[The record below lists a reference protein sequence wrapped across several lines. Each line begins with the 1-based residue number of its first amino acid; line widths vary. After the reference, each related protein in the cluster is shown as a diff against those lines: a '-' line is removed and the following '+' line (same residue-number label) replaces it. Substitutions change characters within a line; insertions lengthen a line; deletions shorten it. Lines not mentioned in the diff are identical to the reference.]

1 MNEEESLKKKFGCRV
16 KYLRK
21 MNRIT
26 QEQLS
31 GMIHIEPPNISK
43 MEKGIHFPSPKN
55 IEKLAEILQV
65 EVKDLFEFS
74 SLEEDLNQLNAL
86 KKNKKEFKEKKKK
99 SEINFKQLET
109 NKDELLKEIFDF
121 LNNSKITNNDIMFIY
136 EFIKSFKK
144 YKKTSNI

>member
-1 MNEEESLKKKFGCRV
+1 MNEEESLKKKFGLRV

-21 MNRIT
+21 INKIT

-65 EVKDLFEFS
+65 EVKDLFDFENLDANLS
-74 SLEEDLNQLNAL
+74 RLNFL
-86 KKNKKEFKEKKKK
+86 KKNKKAG
-99 SEINFKQLET
+99 
-109 NKDELLKEIFDF
+109 KDEQSTKNNACSKSLEVEKEELIGKICDF
-121 LNNSKITNNDIMFIY
+121 LKSSSMTYNDVDFIY
-136 EFIKSFKK
+136 NLMKSFKS
-144 YKKTSNI
+144 YKKY